1 MKRSLKIGFWTL
13 FGASLVLHF
22 YIGGVVV
29 DTKIDG
35 SQHSI
40 MLRENR
46 DVWLPVSMATYWAYL
61 VMKYAMLTACAGAAA
76 WALWRWLWHGGWP
89 KS

>member
-1 MKRSLKIGFWTL
+1 MKRSLGIGFWTL
-13 FGASLVLHF
+13 FWASLVLHF

-40 MLRENR
+40 MLRKNR
-46 DVWLPVSMATYWAYL
+46 DVWLPVSMATYWAHL
-61 VMKYAMLTACAGAAA
+61 IMKYAMLTACTGAAS
-76 WALWRWLWHGGWP
+76 WALWRWIWHGGWP
-89 KS
+89 RS